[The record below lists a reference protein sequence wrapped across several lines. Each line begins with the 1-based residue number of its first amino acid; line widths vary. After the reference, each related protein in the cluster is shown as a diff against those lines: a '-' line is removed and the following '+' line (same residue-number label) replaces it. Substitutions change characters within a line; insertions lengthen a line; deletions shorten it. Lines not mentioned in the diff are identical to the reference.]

1 VTAERAFFLLL
12 CVVGG
17 GATARAQVFFAGETL
32 AYTTSWGGITGGQM
46 TITAS
51 KEIEF
56 AERPAI
62 KIELSAFSNAF
73 ISKFF
78 VVRDLI
84 TSWIDARTLQSIR
97 FEKHTVEGKHVRDE
111 RIEFDH
117 QENVARLEGATVPF
131 QPPVFDSLSSVY
143 YLRTRKL
150 SAGEPI
156 ELEMVSGKHAYRLI
170 VDVIGKESVRTPA
183 GVFTAWKVH
192 PKMKEGLLRKE
203 GDLWLWLTDDERK
216 IPVVIRSKLS
226 FGTLTARLLALPAGS
241 SR

>member
-1 VTAERAFFLLL
+1 MSGARALLL
-12 CVVGG
+12 VAILAAAVSE
-17 GATARAQVFFAGETL
+17 GAEVPFLGETL
-32 AYTTSWGGITGGQM
+32 VYTTSWGGITGGQM

-51 KEIEF
+51 REISIDDHL
-56 AERPAI
+56 AI
-62 KIELSAFSNAF
+62 KIELSALSNAF

-111 RIEFDH
+111 RIDFDH
-117 QENVARLEGATVPF
+117 EENVARLEGTAVPF
-131 QPPVFDSLSSVY
+131 EPPVFDSLSSVY

-150 SAGEPI
+150 VAGEPV

-170 VDVIGKESVRTPA
+170 VDVVGRETVKTPA

-216 IPVVIRSKLS
+216 IPVVIRSKLN
-226 FGTLTARLLALPAGS
+226 FGTLTAKLLAIPAASG
-241 SR
+241 R

>member
-1 VTAERAFFLLL
+1 MR
-12 CVVGG
+12 G
-17 GATARAQVFFAGETL
+17 ARALLFVALLSAAASHAAEIPFLGETL
-32 AYTTSWGGITGGQM
+32 IYTTSWGGITGGQL

-51 KEIEF
+51 KEIQF

-62 KIELSAFSNAF
+62 KIELSALSNAF
-73 ISKFF
+73 ISKIFL
-78 VVRDLI
+78 VRDLI

-97 FEKHTVEGKHVRDE
+97 FEKHTVEGKHVKDE
-111 RIEFDH
+111 RIDFDH

-143 YLRTRKL
+143 YLRTRQL
-150 SAGEPI
+150 NAGEPI
-156 ELEMVSGKHAYRLI
+156 ELEMVSGKHAYRLV
-170 VDVIGKESVRTPA
+170 VDVIGKESVKTPA

-203 GDLWLWLTDDERK
+203 GDLWLWLTDDDRK
-216 IPVVIRSKLS
+216 IPVVIRSKLH
-226 FGTLTARLLALPAGS
+226 FGTLTARLSALPAGL